1 MPDLTLS
8 VHSPSPFDC
17 IRSLLRTAGAAASV
31 HRADGRLHTPTAA
44 RAGGGVKTAAEA
56 DLLLLDG
63 LEASFP
69 PDHLGAYLAAGRG
82 DRRQALRLYLWNT
95 EMSAALYT
103 PLQELEL
110 ALRHAFR
117 RELTACYGEA
127 WYDNP
132 AAGLDLRSRSQVAA
146 AKRAAAPAGQAV
158 APPRVVEKLCF
169 GFWTSLVS
177 RGGRL
182 DEYSDRRADY
192 ARTLWAPALRAAFPH
207 RTWLTRRQAQSA
219 LDRLRRLR
227 NAVAHHEPI
236 FERHLWGEHARI
248 LTVTGWISPEAR
260 VWIEQRS
267 RVPGLL
273 RTGIRASAADLH
285 WSKAQAA

>member
-1 MPDLTLS
+1 MPSLTLS
-8 VHSPSPFDC
+8 VHSPSPFDST
-17 IRSLLRTAGAAASV
+17 RSLVRPAGEAATGRPAG
-31 HRADGRLHTPTAA
+31 GRLRAPTAA
-44 RAGGGVKTAAEA
+44 RPGGGVETAADA
-56 DLLLLDG
+56 DLLL
-63 LEASFP
+63 ASFP
-69 PDHLGAYLAAGRG
+69 PYHLGAYLEAARG
-82 DRRQALRLYLWNT
+82 NRRLALRLYLWNS
-95 EMSAALYT
+95 EVSAAFYA

-117 RELTACYGEA
+117 RELTARYGEA
-127 WYDNP
+127 WYDNE
-132 AAGLDLRSRSQVAA
+132 AAGLDARSRARVAA
-146 AKRAAAPAGQAV
+146 AKLAAAPAGQTV
-158 APPRVVEKLCF
+158 APPARVVEKLAF

-182 DEYSDRRADY
+182 DESSSSDRRADY

-236 FERHLWGEHARI
+236 FERPLWGDYQHI
-248 LTVTGWISPEAR
+248 LTVAGWISSEAR
-260 VWIEQRS
+260 VWIERRR

-273 RTGIRASAADLH
+273 RTGIRASEVELH
-285 WSKAQAA
+285 WTKAQAA